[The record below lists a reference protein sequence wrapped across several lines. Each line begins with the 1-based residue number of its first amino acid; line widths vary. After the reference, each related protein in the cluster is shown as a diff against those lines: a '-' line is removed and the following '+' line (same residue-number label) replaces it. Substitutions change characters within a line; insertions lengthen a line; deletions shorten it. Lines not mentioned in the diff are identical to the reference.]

1 MPSSIIN
8 NKFNTWDIMWWWEK
22 FSASFNTPPLWIK
35 TNFFRLLA
43 VGQKVWL
50 WLRESLVSLSKSEH
64 NSVMKSIINDMISQ
78 VNQGTNLADAMKKHD
93 HLFLTTETELVRAA
107 QGMGN
112 MPETLEEISN
122 ELENYSKIKSKIKG
136 ALMYPITLLIF
147 AAIATAILLIKVI
160 PTIVELFPDKD
171 KLPEITKI
179 TLAFSAFMIERWYV
193 LLLAISGTITLYG
206 ILYRYFLP
214 FKMFI
219 DGLMLKIPVIWDAI
233 KTFYMYRFSKLLWD
247 FLHAW
252 VNQIDA
258 MTQITNIFDNFFYKK
273 KASDIRNDLNAW
285 FAFADTIEWS
295 ELFDPI
301 LVQIIIVGEQTGNLW
316 EILNTMSGFYK
327 EQLMQKISTVMGF
340 IEPILMGIIAV
351 IIWSIVSSIFLPLA
365 DLVNVIWW

>member
-1 MPSSIIN
+1 MVSSIT
-8 NKFNTWDIMWWWEK
+8 NKITTWDVMGRWSK
-22 FSASFNTPPLWIK
+22 FSTSFNVPPLWVK

-43 VGQKVWL
+43 VGQRVGL

-64 NSVMKSIINDMISQ
+64 NHSMKGIVDDMIAQ
-78 VNQGTNLADAMKKHD
+78 VNQWVNLADAMQRHD
-93 HLFLTTETELVRAA
+93 YLFLPTETELVRAA

-122 ELENYSKIKSKIKG
+122 ELENYSKIRSKIKG

-147 AAIATAILLIKVI
+147 AAVATAILLIKVI

-179 TLAFSAFMIERWYV
+179 TLAFSDFMIERWYAIFLV
-193 LLLAISGTITLYG
+193 LWSAIVTYQ
-206 ILYRYFLP
+206 ILYKYFLP

-219 DGLMLKIPVIWDAI
+219 DGLFLKIPVLSDAI

-247 FLHAW
+247 FLHAG

-258 MTQITNIFDNFFYKK
+258 MTQIANIFDNFFYKK
-273 KASDIRNDLNAW
+273 KAEDIKADLNAW
-285 FAFADTIEWS
+285 FTFVDTIEWS
-295 ELFDPI
+295 DLFDPI
-301 LVQIIIVGEQTGNLW
+301 LVQIIVVGEQTGNLW
-316 EILNTMSGFYK
+316 EILNTMSVFYK
-327 EQLMQKISTVMGF
+327 EQLMQKIATVMSF
-340 IEPILMGIIAV
+340 IEPILMWFIAV

-365 DLVNVIWW
+365 DLVNVIGG

>member
-1 MPSSIIN
+1 MSLSIVN
-8 NKFNTWDIMWWWEK
+8 NKLHTWYIIWSWEN
-22 FSASFNTPPLWIK
+22 FSNSLNTPPLSVK

-64 NSVMKSIINDMISQ
+64 NAVMKSIINDLISQ
-78 VNQGTNLADAMKKHD
+78 VNQGKNLADAMGKHN
-93 HLFLTTETELVRAA
+93 HLFLPTETELVRAA
-107 QGMGN
+107 QSMGN

-122 ELENYSKIKSKIKG
+122 ELENYNKIKSKIKWS
-136 ALMYPITLLIF
+136 LMYPITLLAF
-147 AAIATAILLIKVI
+147 AAIATSILLIKVI
-160 PTIVELFPDKD
+160 PTIVSLFPDKE

-179 TLAFSAFMIERWYV
+179 TLAFSAFMIERWY
-193 LLLAISGTITLYG
+193 AIIIIISVSITLYK
-206 ILYRYFLP
+206 ILYKYFLP

-219 DGLMLKIPVIWDAI
+219 DGLFLKTPVLWDAI

-258 MTQITNIFDNFFYKK
+258 MEQITNIFDNFFYKK
-273 KASDIRNDLNAW
+273 KAADIKNDLSAW
-285 FAFADTIEWS
+285 FTFADTIEWS

-301 LVQIIIVGEQTGNLW
+301 LIQIIIVWEQTGNLW
-316 EILNTMSGFYK
+316 EILNTMSWFYK
-327 EQLMQKISTVMGF
+327 EQVMQKISTVMAF